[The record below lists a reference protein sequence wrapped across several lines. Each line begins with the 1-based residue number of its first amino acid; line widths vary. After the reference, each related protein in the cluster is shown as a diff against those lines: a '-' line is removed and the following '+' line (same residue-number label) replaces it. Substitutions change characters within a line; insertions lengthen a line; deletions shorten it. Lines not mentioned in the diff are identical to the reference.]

1 MQDDFY
7 DLANEVSS
15 GEAETQVIKEKDELD
30 TR

>member
-7 DLANEVSS
+7 ELANEVSS
-15 GEAETQVIKEKDELD
+15 GNAETRVIKDTDDID